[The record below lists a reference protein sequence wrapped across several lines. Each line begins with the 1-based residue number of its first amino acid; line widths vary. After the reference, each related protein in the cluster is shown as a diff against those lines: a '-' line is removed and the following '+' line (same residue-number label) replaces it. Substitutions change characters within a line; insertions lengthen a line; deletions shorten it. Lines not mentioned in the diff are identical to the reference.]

1 MMTRQGRHMIN
12 CCIKIA
18 KETSNRGVDVI
29 VDFVGKDYFEKNI
42 DTLAIDGR
50 MVILAYL
57 SGMLYPHPHITIL
70 THLISFYRW
79 CCRKGQ
85 HCPSLEET
93 SQSMCMTEDNKKA

>member
-1 MMTRQGRHMIN
+1 MARQGRHMIN
-12 CCIKIA
+12 YRIKIA

-57 SGMLYPHPHITIL
+57 SGKLYPHPHITII
-70 THLISFYRW
+70 THFIHSIGGVVEKVNIVPL
-79 CCRKGQ
+79 
-85 HCPSLEET
+85 L
-93 SQSMCMTEDNKKA
+93 KKRLRVCA